1 MTNRRNFLK
10 NAALLTAGTLLAGK
24 SSFANAATAA
34 PSVHNSMAAG
44 KKIGLQIYSLQGELY
59 KDTPARMQELKKMG
73 YTDLELAGYSKD
85 GKIGGVDM
93 MEFKKMAE
101 DAGLKITSSHVNPP
115 TGEFTKESKASILE
129 FWKKAADDHVKL
141 GCELLIQP
149 MMPKC
154 ESYDDAAIICE
165 IFNESGKIIKAAGL
179 PFGYHNHNMEFQRVM
194 TEEEKKKTYNFWE
207 HPGTQIYDLFLKET
221 DPSLVFFELDV
232 YWTVMGQN
240 DPVEYMQ
247 KHKDRIKALHIKDRS
262 LFGKSGMMNFEAIF
276 NQMYENGIK
285 YYFVELEPM
294 HTGMTQFEGVKQCA
308 DYLLSKPFVK

>member
-10 NAALLTAGTLLAGK
+10 NAALLTAGTFFAGK
-24 SSFANAATAA
+24 SSFVNAAKTS
-34 PSVHNSMAAG
+34 PSLHKTVETG
-44 KKIGLQIYSLQGELY
+44 KKVGLQIYSLQRELY
-59 KDTPARMQELKKMG
+59 SDTPKRMQELKNMG

-85 GKIGGVDM
+85 GTIGKVEM

-115 TGEFTKESKASILE
+115 MSDFTQENKATILE
-129 FWKKAADDHVKL
+129 FWKKAAEDHAKL

-154 ESYDDAAIICE
+154 ESYDDAAMICE
-165 IFNESGKIIKAAGL
+165 IFNESGAIIKAAGL
-179 PFGYHNHNMEFQRVM
+179 PFGYHNHNMEFQRVL

-207 HPGTQIYDLFLKET
+207 RPGTQIYDLFLKDT
-221 DPSLVFFELDV
+221 DPDLVFFEMDV

-247 KHKDRIKALHIKDRS
+247 NHKDRIKALHIKDRS
-262 LFGKSGMMNFEAIF
+262 LLGKSGMMNFEAIF
-276 NQMYENGIK
+276 NQMYEDNIK

-294 HTGMTQFEGVKQCA
+294 RTGMTQMEGVKQCV
-308 DYLLSKPFVK
+308 DYLLKAPFVK